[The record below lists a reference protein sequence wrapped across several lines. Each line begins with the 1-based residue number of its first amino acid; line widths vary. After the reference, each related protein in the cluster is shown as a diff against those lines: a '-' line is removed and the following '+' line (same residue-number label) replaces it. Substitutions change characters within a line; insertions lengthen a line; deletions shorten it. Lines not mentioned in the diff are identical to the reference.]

1 MDMLAE
7 AERVQRQLV
16 CRPRS
21 VLGEAAVDRGQE
33 RLRLEHVLQA
43 LQVARQVLVFVERE
57 RNVAALQRDLLA
69 PGARRAVRHQEVHLF
84 LGLQADFVPEHGDV
98 RLLEVRHQRLSQ
110 VPNLLDALEV
120 GFGDDTRVD
129 LLLHESAPARRVEHT
144 VCFRAPFMAE
154 DKHALVGLVAH
165 VEDRMDKLQLA
176 RDLGVAAEHVVR
188 RVPILVDDQTFCTDL
203 VHVTEVEPGEQILQ
217 LFEDLALAQA
227 ELRRGAA
234 RLTHKDPLE
243 DAAVVALVEL
253 AREVLH
259 ADELRRLTPQPR
271 LSLLPASLSAVLLQ
285 WRSFAA
291 SRGHLGKHRF

>member
-1 MDMLAE
+1 
-7 AERVQRQLV
+7 
-16 CRPRS
+16 
-21 VLGEAAVDRGQE
+21 
-33 RLRLEHVLQA
+33 
-43 LQVARQVLVFVERE
+43 
-57 RNVAALQRDLLA
+57 
-69 PGARRAVRHQEVHLF
+69 
-84 LGLQADFVPEHGDV
+84 
-98 RLLEVRHQRLSQ
+98 
-110 VPNLLDALEV
+110 
-120 GFGDDTRVD
+120 
-129 LLLHESAPARRVEHT
+129 
-144 VCFRAPFMAE
+144 
-154 DKHALVGLVAH
+154 
-165 VEDRMDKLQLA
+165 MDKLQLA